1 MVKISE
7 EDKIEIDDKI
17 KDYDLSDFIKMS
29 FYKSILSQDDFE
41 KFKFS
46 VSISDIMINS
56 LSKSIDENYFFE
68 MLQEIEK
75 FNEKFGKKGEEIFYL
90 IKFSRIANR
99 LRDMI
104 ETGVMLDLTKKD
116 DEIDSD
122 SDE

>member
-116 DEIDSD
+116 NEIDSD